1 MNDNPM
7 HPTARLR
14 NAPRCRAKT
23 KATGS
28 QCMAPAVRG
37 WRVCRMHG
45 AGGGAPRG
53 KGNGMWRHGCRSL
66 DLTEA
71 RREIAELNRLARST
85 MADLD

>member
-1 MNDNPM
+1 MNDNPI

-14 NAPRCRAKT
+14 NAPRCRAKS

-45 AGGGAPRG
+45 AGGGAPKG
-53 KGNGMWRHGCRSL
+53 KANGMWQHGNRSL
-66 DLTEA
+66 ASTET
-71 RREIAELNRLARST
+71 RHLIAELTRLARS
-85 MADLD
+85 DLDRLV

>member
-14 NAPRCRAKT
+14 NAPRCRAKS

-53 KGNGMWRHGCRSL
+53 KGNGMWRHGGRSL
-66 DLTEA
+66 DLTNSRSLFA
-71 RREIAELNRLARST
+71 AMARLARST